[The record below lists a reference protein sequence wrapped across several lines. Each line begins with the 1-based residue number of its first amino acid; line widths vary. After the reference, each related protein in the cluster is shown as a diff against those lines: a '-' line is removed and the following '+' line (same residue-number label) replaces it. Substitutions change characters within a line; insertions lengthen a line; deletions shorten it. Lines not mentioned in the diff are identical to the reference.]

1 MGINL
6 LVQEMRLK
14 IKAKLVEVRD
24 QGEVKKK
31 ISNFFLFPG
40 RKLIYIMRHLC
51 DSLTRSRR
59 NAWKSSRIL
68 LHNRKSQNLVAQH
81 STDRSNPSR

>member
-24 QGEVKKK
+24 QGEVKK
-31 ISNFFLFPG
+31 NFGKFF
-40 RKLIYIMRHLC
+40 Y
-51 DSLTRSRR
+51 SLAE
-59 NAWKSSRIL
+59 N
-68 LHNRKSQNLVAQH
+68 
-81 STDRSNPSR
+81 